1 MPPPN
6 AGTTKGPTA
15 PTGSADPSRL
25 LDPQGIA
32 LVERMELV
40 ARTAVEGLLS
50 GLHPSPF
57 FGSSGEKERAHFGH
71 ARSVEWMVTLP

>member
-15 PTGSADPSRL
+15 PAGSADPSRL

-40 ARTAVEGLLS
+40 ARTAVTL
-50 GLHPSPF
+50 PSSTSMPF
-57 FGSSGEKERAHFGH
+57 FHG
-71 ARSVEWMVTLP
+71 

>member
-6 AGTTKGPTA
+6 AGSTTKGPTA
-15 PTGSADPSRL
+15 PAGSADPSRL

-40 ARTAVEGLLS
+40 AR
-50 GLHPSPF
+50 
-57 FGSSGEKERAHFGH
+57 RARQTG
-71 ARSVEWMVTLP
+71 